1 MSNHRPGPV
10 SRVAAVVMT
19 VMMLGAACSGDG
31 PGDEAGG
38 TDASSDSPD
47 TGAQTTGQEPEPTP
61 VTSPGCVAGAGEA
74 TVEAD
79 RSIDVNGVAR
89 RYLMTI
95 PEQRDTT
102 EPMPV
107 VFDFHGLME
116 GADIHSK
123 MTGYS
128 QLAQQEGFVVVF
140 PEGTG
145 DPVRWD
151 TSGDPAAN
159 ADLAFFDALLAE
171 VGDTACIDTSRVYA
185 TGLSNGAMFTSY
197 LVCER
202 SEVIAAAAPVAG
214 VTDIEPCPA
223 EEPVPL
229 FAIHGTAD
237 PILLFNGGVDASALH
252 AIVDPESQPETTT
265 EPSANLEGDGYPA
278 AVRAFADRNGC
289 EPEPVDSQ
297 VGTEVIHRTYDCPPG
312 ADVEFMVVTGGG
324 HSWPGSEFSKSIESI
339 VGHTTFDIDAT
350 LDGWEFMSRFSR

>member
-1 MSNHRPGPV
+1 MSIHRPGSTP
-10 SRVAAVVMT
+10 RVAAVVMT
-19 VMMLGAACSGDG
+19 IVMLGAACSAGNTD
-31 PGDEAGG
+31 DE
-38 TDASSDSPD
+38 
-47 TGAQTTGQEPEPTP
+47 TGATGDAPGPAEPGAQSTEPEPDRAP
-61 VTSPGCVAGAGEA
+61 VTSPGCVAGTGEA

-79 RSIDVNGVAR
+79 RTIDVGGITR

-128 QLAQQEGFVVVF
+128 QLAQEEGFVVVF

-151 TSGDPAAN
+151 TSGDPSAN

-214 VTDIEPCPA
+214 VTDVEPCPA

-252 AIVDPESQPETTT
+252 AIVDPDAQPGTTAK
-265 EPSANLEGDGYPA
+265 PSVDLDGEGYPA
-278 AVRAFADRNGC
+278 AVRAFAARNGC
-289 EPEPVDSQ
+289 DPEPVDTQ
-297 VGTEVIHRTYDCPPG
+297 VGTEVTRRTYECPPG
-312 ADVEFMVVTGGG
+312 GEVEFFIVEGGG
-324 HSWPGSEFSKSIESI
+324 HSWPSSEFSRSIEAI

-350 LDGWEFMSRFSR
+350 RDAWEFMSRFTR